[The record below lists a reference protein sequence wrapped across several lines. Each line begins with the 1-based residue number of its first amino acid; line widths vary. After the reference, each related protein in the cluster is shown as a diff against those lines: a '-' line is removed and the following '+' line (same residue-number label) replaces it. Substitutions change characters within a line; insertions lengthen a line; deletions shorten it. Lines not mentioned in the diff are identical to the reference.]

1 MEAARATDVDL
12 QGWEA
17 LLSPAWS
24 LAELITRR
32 FGRRPDFELLAQRPL
47 SVGSREVWERVS
59 CYLLAGE
66 PVSLHLVRLDC
77 QLVPS
82 SLLAELA
89 RGASLKEV
97 LDSRGW
103 ARRGLSVKRIARPPS
118 ALWECLGGLGGRPW
132 FPAWVRRF
140 WAGEGDRPAVRV
152 WEVLPW
158 AVWRGEPGGAR

>member
-1 MEAARATDVDL
+1 MDTARATDVDL
-12 QGWEA
+12 RVWEA
-17 LLSPAWS
+17 LLSPTWS
-24 LAELITRR
+24 LSELITRR

-47 SVGSREVWERVS
+47 AVGAREVWERVS
-59 CYLLAGE
+59 SYLLAGE
-66 PVSLHLVRLDC
+66 PVSLHLVRLDG
-77 QLVPS
+77 QRVPS

-103 ARRGLSVKRIARPPS
+103 ARRGLSVKRVARLPS
-118 ALWECLGGLGGRPW
+118 ALREYLGGLDGRAW

-158 AVWRGEPGGAR
+158 ALWLGRSGQRR